1 MIPLICITI
10 STKYDDILQ
19 LIIKQNIQFFTKW
32 YIVTDIN
39 DIKTI
44 NVIKNHQKN
53 HDNIDILYFDFWEN
67 KAKFNK
73 GGAVKYAQQHVYEKY
88 QNEDIFILLL
98 DSDIYIPNE
107 FSDFYKEL
115 IKEKEDNVLYTPE
128 YRYDYAKYSDF
139 INQKNGILYYLN
151 QKHMGFFQLYF
162 KEPKLYYENSVNCAS
177 CDSLFRNKF
186 KNRKIIKN
194 LVVSHLGIPKIN
206 WNTRKNTDDFLM
218 DIS

>member
-44 NVIKNHQKN
+44 DVIKNHQKN

-73 GGAVKYAQQHVYEKY
+73 GGAVKYAQQYVYEKY
-88 QNEDIFILLL
+88 QNKDIFILLL

-107 FSDFYKEL
+107 FNDIYKEL
-115 IKEKEDNVLYTPE
+115 IKEPENVLYAPE

-151 QKHMGFFQLYF
+151 QKYMGFFQLYF

>member
-10 STKYDDILQ
+10 SIKYDDILQ

-88 QNEDIFILLL
+88 Q
-98 DSDIYIPNE
+98 
-107 FSDFYKEL
+107 K
-115 IKEKEDNVLYTPE
+115 
-128 YRYDYAKYSDF
+128 
-139 INQKNGILYYLN
+139 
-151 QKHMGFFQLYF
+151 
-162 KEPKLYYENSVNCAS
+162 
-177 CDSLFRNKF
+177 
-186 KNRKIIKN
+186 
-194 LVVSHLGIPKIN
+194 
-206 WNTRKNTDDFLM
+206 
-218 DIS
+218 